1 MAVEAAVVFNNNH
14 CSINT
19 NTQQGEE
26 EKVHMDLN
34 RIKAAQAVE
43 AAWKEAAKEAP
54 SITIVEPLQNK
65 VSILTTITIEW
76 NYEVIRKYSKL
87 FSLKLQSLNFESIT
101 FINY

>member
-1 MAVEAAVVFNNNH
+1 MNNLTRNPDNSRFNTKVLNMAVEAAVVFNNNH

-43 AAWKEAAKEAP
+43 AA
-54 SITIVEPLQNK
+54 
-65 VSILTTITIEW
+65 
-76 NYEVIRKYSKL
+76 
-87 FSLKLQSLNFESIT
+87 
-101 FINY
+101 